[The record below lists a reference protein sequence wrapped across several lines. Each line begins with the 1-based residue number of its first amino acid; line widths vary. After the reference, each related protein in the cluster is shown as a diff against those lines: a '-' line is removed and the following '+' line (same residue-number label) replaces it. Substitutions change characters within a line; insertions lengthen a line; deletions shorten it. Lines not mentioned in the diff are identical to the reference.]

1 MKPLLFFH
9 HLWLW
14 KDSDNL
20 LGDVCVCVSV
30 CVCWGGGVHIMYLC
44 KIWGGGECVLQCFLK
59 LLSNCRYLIFVVLKN
74 KIQCTSPIVRPT
86 LGKKLKPKLLIPSI
100 ALTKE

>member
-20 LGDVCVCVSV
+20 LGDVCVCVCV
-30 CVCWGGGVHIMYLC
+30 CVLGGGGVHIMYLC
-44 KIWGGGECVLQCFLK
+44 KIWWGGVFY
-59 LLSNCRYLIFVVLKN
+59 SAF
-74 KIQCTSPIVRPT
+74 
-86 LGKKLKPKLLIPSI
+86 
-100 ALTKE
+100 

>member
-20 LGDVCVCVSV
+20 LGDVCVCVCV
-30 CVCWGGGVHIMYLC
+30 CVLGGGGVHIMYLC
-44 KIWGGGECVLQCFLK
+44 KIWGGGVCSTVLSETLIQ
-59 LLSNCRYLIFVVLKN
+59 LIFVVLKN
-74 KIQCTSPIVRPT
+74 KIQCTSPIVRRT
-86 LGKKLKPKLLIPSI
+86 HGKKLKPKLLIPYI

>member
-20 LGDVCVCVSV
+20 LGDVCVCV
-30 CVCWGGGVHIMYLC
+30 CVLGGGVHIMYLC
-44 KIWGGGECVLQCFLK
+44 KIWGEECVLQCFLK

-86 LGKKLKPKLLIPSI
+86 LGKKLKAKLLIPYI

>member
-20 LGDVCVCVSV
+20 LGDVCVCVCV
-30 CVCWGGGVHIMYLC
+30 CVLGGGGCISCTCVKFGGGVC
-44 KIWGGGECVLQCFLK
+44 STVLSETLIQ
-59 LLSNCRYLIFVVLKN
+59 LIFVVLKN
-74 KIQCTSPIVRPT
+74 KIQCTSPIVRRT
-86 LGKKLKPKLLIPSI
+86 HGKKLKPKLLIPYI

>member
-20 LGDVCVCVSV
+20 LGDVCVCVCV
-30 CVCWGGGVHIMYLC
+30 CVCVLGGGVHIMYLC
-44 KIWGGGECVLQCFLK
+44 KIWGGSVFY
-59 LLSNCRYLIFVVLKN
+59 SAF
-74 KIQCTSPIVRPT
+74 
-86 LGKKLKPKLLIPSI
+86 
-100 ALTKE
+100 

>member
-20 LGDVCVCVSV
+20 LGDVCVCVCV
-30 CVCWGGGVHIMYLC
+30 CVGGGCISCTCV
-44 KIWGGGECVLQCFLK
+44 KFGGEECVLQCFLK

>member
-20 LGDVCVCVSV
+20 LGDVCVCVCV
-30 CVCWGGGVHIMYLC
+30 CVCVLGGGGVHIMYLC
-44 KIWGGGECVLQCFLK
+44 KIWGGSVFY
-59 LLSNCRYLIFVVLKN
+59 SAFWNSY
-74 KIQCTSPIVRPT
+74 PIDFCC
-86 LGKKLKPKLLIPSI
+86 S
-100 ALTKE
+100 KEQNTVYVTHSQTHPW

>member
-20 LGDVCVCVSV
+20 LGDVCVCVCV
-30 CVCWGGGVHIMYLC
+30 CVLGGGGVHIMYLC
-44 KIWGGGECVLQCFLK
+44 KIWGGECVLQCFLK
-59 LLSNCRYLIFVVLKN
+59 LLSN
-74 KIQCTSPIVRPT
+74 
-86 LGKKLKPKLLIPSI
+86 
-100 ALTKE
+100 

>member
-20 LGDVCVCVSV
+20 LGDVCVCVL
-30 CVCWGGGVHIMYLC
+30 GGGVHIMYLC
-44 KIWGGGECVLQCFLK
+44 KIWGGGSVFY
-59 LLSNCRYLIFVVLKN
+59 SAF
-74 KIQCTSPIVRPT
+74 
-86 LGKKLKPKLLIPSI
+86 
-100 ALTKE
+100 

>member
-20 LGDVCVCVSV
+20 LGDVCVCVCV
-30 CVCWGGGVHIMYLC
+30 CVCVLGGGGVHIMYLC
-44 KIWGGGECVLQCFLK
+44 KIWGGSVFY
-59 LLSNCRYLIFVVLKN
+59 SAF
-74 KIQCTSPIVRPT
+74 
-86 LGKKLKPKLLIPSI
+86 
-100 ALTKE
+100 